1 MPTLTLRSNGVT
13 LREYELSGS
22 RLTIGRRSDNTI
34 QLDDPTVSG
43 IHAVLSLQ
51 PDPYMDG
58 QFRVTLVDF
67 NSTNGVF
74 INGERIRQQQLRPG
88 DTIRIGQH
96 ELLFDEP
103 GGSPFDQTAV
113 LLREDAD

>member
-1 MPTLTLRSNGVT
+1 MPKLTLRYNGVT

-22 RLTIGRRSDNTI
+22 RVTIGRRSDNHI

-43 IHAVLSLQ
+43 IHAILSLQ
-51 PDPYMDG
+51 PDPYFDG

-74 INGERIRQQQLRPG
+74 LNGERISQQPLHPG
-88 DTIRIGQH
+88 DVIRIGQH

-103 GGSPFDQTAV
+103 NAPPFEQTAV
-113 LLREDAD
+113 LLRDDD

>member
-1 MPTLTLRSNGVT
+1 MPKLTLRFNGVT

-22 RLTIGRRSDNTI
+22 RVTVGRRSDNHI

-51 PDPYMDG
+51 PDPYMEG

-74 INGERIRQQQLRPG
+74 INGEKISQQQLRPG
-88 DTIRIGQH
+88 DVIRIGQH

-103 GGSPFDQTAV
+103 EASPFDQTSV
-113 LLREDAD
+113 LLQDEE